1 MNKVINLKN
10 AMTAYNTY
18 TKESDRV
25 YSIKRIYGGASP
37 ALPEAEAAAQ
47 TAWTDFLT
55 ASAALS
61 EAIDDAQK
69 RCTSRKLDAQRLC
82 RALREAEKK
91 LDLPKRLL
99 EGVTVEIDVNA
110 QDFPKAYKYT
120 PESTIFQ
127 ATFKSGSW
135 KVTDIFR
142 GKTKELYKGTHVEL
156 TDDAKAAI
164 IERALE
170 EHTAF

>member
-1 MNKVINLKN
+1 MKTINLKN
-10 AMTAYNTY
+10 AMKTFNDLT
-18 TKESDRV
+18 EERNRV
-25 YSIKRIYGGASP
+25 AWIKRNAPKSP
-37 ALPEAEAAAQ
+37 NLKEAEDSDQ
-47 TAWTDFLT
+47 SAWIDFLN
-55 ASAALS
+55 ASAALAK
-61 EAIDDAQK
+61 AINEAQK
-69 RCTSRKLDAQRLC
+69 RCTSRKLDTEQLC
-82 RALREAEKK
+82 RALREVERK

-99 EGVTVEIDVNA
+99 EGVSVEIDVNA

-142 GKTKELYKGTHVEL
+142 GKTKELYKGTQVEL

-164 IERALE
+164 IDRALK
-170 EHTAF
+170 EHTTF

>member
-1 MNKVINLKN
+1 MKTINLKN

-25 YSIKRIYGGASP
+25 YSIKRIYGGSSP

-61 EAIDDAQK
+61 EAIDAEQK
-69 RCTSRKLDAQRLC
+69 RCTSRKIEAKDVC
-82 RALREAEKK
+82 KALAAVEEK
-91 LDLPKRLL
+91 LNLPKRLL
-99 EGVTVEIDVNA
+99 NGVSVTIDCNA

-127 ATFKSGSW
+127 AAFKSGSW

-156 TDDAKAAI
+156 TDEAKAAI
-164 IERALE
+164 IERALK
-170 EHTAF
+170 EHTTF